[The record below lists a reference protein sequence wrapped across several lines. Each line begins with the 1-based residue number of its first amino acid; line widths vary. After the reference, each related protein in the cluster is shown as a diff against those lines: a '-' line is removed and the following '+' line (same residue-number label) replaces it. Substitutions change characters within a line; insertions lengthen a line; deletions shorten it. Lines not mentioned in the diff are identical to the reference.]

1 MCNFKIG
8 KITYSKS
15 QSITTG
21 DDSKNKLHCILA
33 LVFSSLKIKNYF
45 SYKDP
50 IPDEFDLKIRL
61 KNKEALHINWRKP
74 NLNTQQNHL
83 ALTLLL
89 QLPSSLFFSVL
100 VFFPFLFHQLFSL
113 SLTLIIGIFYCFNYT
128 SLLLHLIT
136 NTLHHIFVFHL
147 LFSLSL
153 RELLTSFTVLITL
166 RYYFISL

>member
-1 MCNFKIG
+1 M
-8 KITYSKS
+8 
-15 QSITTG
+15 G

-83 ALTLLL
+83 ALTFLL
-89 QLPSSLFFSVL
+89 
-100 VFFPFLFHQLFSL
+100 
-113 SLTLIIGIFYCFNYT
+113 
-128 SLLLHLIT
+128 
-136 NTLHHIFVFHL
+136 
-147 LFSLSL
+147 
-153 RELLTSFTVLITL
+153 
-166 RYYFISL
+166 

>member
-89 QLPSSLFFSVL
+89 QLRSSLVFSVL

-113 SLTLIIGIFYCFNYT
+113 SLTLIISIFYCLNYT
-128 SLLLHLIT
+128 LLLLHVIVTHLAK
-136 NTLHHIFVFHL
+136 IFYNKYVINICPRQL
-147 LFSLSL
+147 L
-153 RELLTSFTVLITL
+153 
-166 RYYFISL
+166 